1 MPKSLSELREQLSDI
16 EPDERTYAALGPS
29 EVDLLLDLLDDKEDW
44 LAARAVHALSRIDD
58 ERARQ
63 AVVSSAE
70 SPRMEVRVAAAASAG
85 RLPARASDEILSR
98 LLDDPQP
105 AVRKFA
111 IRSTSDRNSEAVRRR
126 ITEIAASDANTQ
138 LRRLAQEQEGQFLS

>member
-16 EPDERTYAALGPS
+16 EPDERTYEALGPS

-63 AVVSSAE
+63 AVVLSAE

-85 RLPARASDEILSR
+85 GLPAPVSDEILSR

-126 ITEIAASDANTQ
+126 VAEIAASDANTQ
-138 LRRLAQEQEGQFLS
+138 LQRMAQEHERSDS

>member
-16 EPDERTYAALGPS
+16 EPDERTYEALGPS

-70 SPRMEVRVAAAASAG
+70 SPRMEVRVAVAASAG
-85 RLPARASDEILSR
+85 GLPVRDSDEILSR

-111 IRSTSDRNSEAVRRR
+111 IRSTSDHNSEAVRRR
-126 ITEIAASDANTQ
+126 IAEIAASDANTQ
-138 LRRLAQEQEGQFLS
+138 LQRIAQEQERSVS